1 MSGRPSQ
8 NGTGSKYPTGT
19 QEEGKHFL
27 GSEGGCHR
35 ALARFKPSEG
45 GCYRLPVTGCT
56 KSCFAKSPKNV
67 RRTFLRVSGAGRFG
81 ATGNR

>member
-27 GSEGGCHR
+27 G
-35 ALARFKPSEG
+35 SEG